1 MGVDFKTRIGMSLGV
16 ALLTAILIYALL
28 NPLVVWYLEL
38 VPGLITCS
46 ATDTTCLIVAPFVAY
61 GVPII
66 ALFLCVASVFEV
78 FLQ

>member
-1 MGVDFKTRIGMSLGV
+1 MVDFKTRIGVSFGV

-28 NPLVVWYLEL
+28 NPLVVWYLDI
-38 VPGLITCS
+38 VPGMVSCGV
-46 ATDTTCLIVAPFVAY
+46 TDTACLIVVPMFAY